1 MLDFLNQIIDIAST
15 LIGLIVNVVD
25 ALLNFVILLPKY
37 ITFLTLSVGYL
48 PSVFLSFILF
58 GFFVCILL
66 LFLGRN

>member
-1 MLDFLNQIIDIAST
+1 MLDFLEQIVDVIST
-15 LIGLIVNVVD
+15 LIGLITNVVS
-25 ALLNFVILLPKY
+25 ALLNFVLLIPSY